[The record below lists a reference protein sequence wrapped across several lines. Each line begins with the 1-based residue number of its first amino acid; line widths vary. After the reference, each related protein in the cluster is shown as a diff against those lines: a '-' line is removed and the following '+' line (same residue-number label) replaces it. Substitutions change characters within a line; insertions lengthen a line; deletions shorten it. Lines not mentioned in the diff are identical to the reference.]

1 MKAIVILLGALVI
14 GISSQAQ
21 EPTPPPAL
29 QFNNEIVKITDSL
42 FILGQ
47 AWGNVFKKANQT
59 REFNLLT
66 EPREKL
72 DLFLEAR
79 LAALRKQGD
88 VGVDGRE
95 LREAM
100 IRFLEFEQNLFK
112 EAFLPFEKLDANS
125 TQEAVNAVIEKLK
138 AAVTQERNEIA
149 RLQEVQAAYGKKNG
163 FTIQGN

>member
-1 MKAIVILLGALVI
+1 MKTIFLLFAALVI
-14 GISSQAQ
+14 GISSHAQ
-21 EPTPPPAL
+21 EQTPPPAL

-42 FILGQ
+42 FIMGQ
-47 AWGNVFKKANQT
+47 AWGNAFKKANQT
-59 REFNLLT
+59 KEFKLLT

-72 DLFLEAR
+72 DLFLQSR
-79 LAALRKQGD
+79 LAALRKQAD
-88 VGVDGRE
+88 VGVDGKE

-125 TQEAVNAVIEKLK
+125 TQEAINAVIEKLK
-138 AAVTQERNEIA
+138 SSVTQERDEIA
-149 RLQEVQAAYGKKNG
+149 KLQEVQAAYGKKNG